1 MREEKEIICEH
12 YEVVS
17 SMWIGGKRMI
27 LAVSTKK
34 SEPHPYLKCI
44 YTENE
49 LFGRYESAIASDSY
63 PEAVK
68 LERLNDIPHWFTK
81 SAAEATPELGEEMA
95 RLSLEYLEKTV
106 V

>member
-1 MREEKEIICEH
+1 MREEKEIVCEH

-17 SMWIGGKRMI
+17 SLWIGGKRMI
-27 LAVSTKK
+27 LAVSTKE

-63 PEAVK
+63 PAYV
-68 LERLNDIPHWFTK
+68 
-81 SAAEATPELGEEMA
+81 
-95 RLSLEYLEKTV
+95 
-106 V
+106 